1 MTTTATRS
9 PSKTTKRPAVKAMAR
24 VAKKSS
30 SPLLRGQVL
39 TGAALLADMDAYRQE
54 ITATPDAARNFLVRL
69 GVMTKSGKAKKLIR
83 G

>member
-1 MTTTATRS
+1 MTTTVTRS
-9 PSKTTKRPAVKAMAR
+9 PSKTTKRPAVKAISRA
-24 VAKKSS
+24 AKKSS
-30 SPLLRGQVL
+30 SPLRGQVL
-39 TGAALLADMDAYRQE
+39 TGSALLADMDAYRQE